1 MQEIGPR
8 GPESRTSVLGSHLGY
23 RIQMWLWLISKLY
36 VNVFPNIWLLCERS
50 QAEISKWTLS
60 AIVCCHRGPR
70 ANVESAFWGITTHYP
85 YFLPISWLLYS
96 HVRATN
102 DSCAGARNGSAVLWE
117 RFAVIIVCLSTRL
130 NELLLCCILAITMA
144 LIVRTPCGTI
154 KIPSESPICLPAM
167 PAVHVPFLGLRQSR
181 LMLCIIHKLPD
192 NIGDLPG
199 DSRAWESSRMRWSS
213 GCPVSW
219 ILNWL
224 SDGLWPLDQWF
235 KWWQVLFWSG
245 QQGKNC

>member
-1 MQEIGPR
+1 MSE
-8 GPESRTSVLGSHLGY
+8 
-23 RIQMWLWLISKLY
+23 
-36 VNVFPNIWLLCERS
+36 
-50 QAEISKWTLS
+50 WTLP
-60 AIVCCHRGPR
+60 AMVCSCSVPQ

-85 YFLPISWLLYS
+85 FFLPISWLLYS

-102 DSCAGARNGSAVLWE
+102 DSCAWARNGSAVLWE

-167 PAVHVPFLGLRQSR
+167 PAVHVPFLGLRQSP
-181 LMLCIIHKLPD
+181 LLLCIIHKLPD
-192 NIGDLPG
+192 NFGDLPG
-199 DSRAWESSRMRWSS
+199 DSWAWGMQWSS
-213 GCPVSW
+213 GCPASW

-224 SDGLWPLDQWF
+224 YVALWPLDQCF
-235 KWWQVLFWSG
+235 FVVTGLFWLG

>member
-1 MQEIGPR
+1 M
-8 GPESRTSVLGSHLGY
+8 S
-23 RIQMWLWLISKLY
+23 LWFISELC
-36 VNVFPNIWLLCERS
+36 VNVFHHILLMCERS
-50 QAEISKWTLS
+50 QAEMSEWTLP
-60 AIVCCHRGPR
+60 AMVCSRSGPQ
-70 ANVESAFWGITTHYP
+70 ANVESAFWEITSHYP

-102 DSCAGARNGSAVLWE
+102 DSCAWARNGSAALWE

-167 PAVHVPFLGLRQSR
+167 PAVHVPFLGLRQSP
-181 LMLCIIHKLPD
+181 LLLCIIHKLPD
-192 NIGDLPG
+192 NLGDLPG
-199 DSRAWESSRMRWSS
+199 DSWAWERRRMQWSS
-213 GCPVSW
+213 GCPASW

-224 SDGLWPLDQWF
+224 YDALWPLDQWF
-235 KWWQVLFWSG
+235 
-245 QQGKNC
+245 